1 MPTSEQHNSETIFF
15 IFSQECSSAFADQI
29 STSLS
34 QDQKILSPSNDQAS
48 ASPADET
55 ASLPSADQRSLSPS
69 DNERTPC
76 QYDQTFT
83 SSFTDEKALS
93 PSVDQISY
101 CPSDDQISA
110 SSSMDEISS
119 SPSDDQRFLSPSGD
133 GITPCQYDQTFTSSF
148 TDQKALSPSVH
159 QTSSCPSD
167 GHISA
172 SSSVDETSSS
182 PSADQRFLS
191 PLGDQIIPWQYDQT
205 STPLSADQKSP
216 SPSVELTFPS
226 PSADQKI
233 RSPAADQ
240 NSPSL
245 SFDQTSSSRNAD
257 QMSTVSYANQTCTDQ
272 RFSSFSADQTS
283 FSLSGNRT
291 SRFATTNQT
300 SLWPSSLQRFPS
312 SCTDQTYPAKQK
324 DSLSPSNDQTNF
336 FSLFPDQECLS
347 WTFPD
352 WESSSFA
359 DQEGSTSLFGSLFN
373 PFSDTIFDSRPN
385 VETNCVFRPAMET
398 IDEFPQP
405 NVSSPPCTMPS
416 WSSECH
422 TRSSVPTNAD
432 TTFPMLNGSPRHSS
446 IRQATTSL
454 GVTVSAA
461 MRPLMSCEIRP
472 PTHPSL
478 MGIQT
483 TTPEPGS
490 NVNIDDNRFRTSAG
504 YFEFM
509 PSNISASRTYG
520 KITSVPGSDSR
531 FPTPIGRHI
540 PASNF
545 TASETYGNTSC
556 IPGSIPV
563 TALMTSCDVRPPGT
577 PSLMCV
583 DTTPRGP
590 SSNVNFDSRFPTP
603 TVYSTPSSTSITYGN
618 TFCEPTSVFTSPLT
632 SCDVRS
638 PVIPS
643 LMSIQTTPPMPSS
656 NVNFDS
662 RFSRPIGHSTP
673 RSASRTYGNTYCEP
687 KSIPTSPMTSCN
699 VRSPVIPS
707 LMGIQ
712 TTPPMPSSNV
722 TFDNMFAT
730 TTGYSMPSGASK
742 TYENTFCEP
751 KSVPTSPMTS
761 CDVKS
766 PVIPSL
772 MSTQTTPPMPS
783 SNVNFDSPLPTPTGY
798 STPSSASRTY
808 GNTFCEPKSVSTSP
822 LTSCDVKSPV
832 IPSLMSIQTTPPVHS
847 FPFIF
852 DTWFPKPTRH
862 STPSRASRTYGNT
875 CCASGSVSTR
885 PLMSRDVRP
894 PVTPSL
900 MSIQNSPPVPCNN
913 FRPLRNNLNR
923 GVVSDPIA
931 TTIPSLMSNETRP
944 PWEPRVPHT
953 PGLG

>member
-1 MPTSEQHNSETIFF
+1 ME
-15 IFSQECSSAFADQI
+15 
-29 STSLS
+29 
-34 QDQKILSPSNDQAS
+34 
-48 ASPADET
+48 
-55 ASLPSADQRSLSPS
+55 
-69 DNERTPC
+69 
-76 QYDQTFT
+76 
-83 SSFTDEKALS
+83 
-93 PSVDQISY
+93 
-101 CPSDDQISA
+101 
-110 SSSMDEISS
+110 EISS

-133 GITPCQYDQTFTSSF
+133 EITPCQYNQTFTSSF
-148 TDQKALSPSVH
+148 TDQKALSPSVD

-167 GHISA
+167 DQKSA
-172 SSSVDETSSS
+172 SSSVDETSPS

-191 PLGDQIIPWQYDQT
+191 PSGDEITPCQYDQT
-205 STPLSADQKSP
+205 STSSASSIDQKSP
-216 SPSVELTFPS
+216 SLCVQLTFPS

-240 NSPSL
+240 NFPSL
-245 SFDQTSSSRNAD
+245 SFDQTTSSPNAD
-257 QMSTVSYANQTCTDQ
+257 QMSTVSYANQTCADQ
-272 RFSSFSADQTS
+272 RFPSFSTEQTS

-291 SRFATTNQT
+291 SGFATTNQS

-312 SCTDQTYPAKQK
+312 SCADQTYPAKQK

-352 WESSSFA
+352 RESSSFA
-359 DQEGSTSLFGSLFN
+359 DQEGSTSPFGSLFN
-373 PFSDTIFDSRPN
+373 PFSGTIFDSRPN

-398 IDEFPQP
+398 IDEFSQP
-405 NVSSPPCTMPS
+405 TVSSPPCTMPS
-416 WSSECH
+416 GFSECH
-422 TRSSVPTNAD
+422 TRSSVPINAD
-432 TTFPMLNGSPRHSS
+432 TTFPMLNGSPRHST

-461 MRPLMSCEIRP
+461 MRPLMSCEMRP

-490 NVNIDDNRFRTSAG
+490 NVNTADNRFRASPG

-556 IPGSIPV
+556 VPGCIPV
-563 TALMTSCDVRPPGT
+563 TALMTSCDVMPPGT

-583 DTTPRGP
+583 DTAPRGP
-590 SSNVNFDSRFPTP
+590 SSNVNFGSLFPTP
-603 TVYSTPSSTSITYGN
+603 TGYSTPGSASITYRN
-618 TFCEPTSVFTSPLT
+618 TFCEPKSVFTSPLT

-662 RFSRPIGHSTP
+662 RFPRPIGHSTP
-673 RSASRTYGNTYCEP
+673 SSASRTYGNTYCEP
-687 KSIPTSPMTSCN
+687 KS
-699 VRSPVIPS
+699 
-707 LMGIQ
+707 
-712 TTPPMPSSNV
+712 
-722 TFDNMFAT
+722 
-730 TTGYSMPSGASK
+730 
-742 TYENTFCEP
+742 
-751 KSVPTSPMTS
+751 VPTSSMTS

-772 MSTQTTPPMPS
+772 MSIQTTLSMPS
-783 SNVNFDSPLPTPTGY
+783 SNVNFDSRLPTPTGY

-822 LTSCDVKSPV
+822 MTSCDVKSPV

-894 PVTPSL
+894 PVTSSL
-900 MSIQNSPPVPCNN
+900 MSIQTSPPVFCNN
-913 FRPLRNNLNR
+913 VRPLRNNRNR

-931 TTIPSLMSNETRP
+931 TTIPSLTNNETRP
-944 PWEPRVPHT
+944 PWEPRVPQP